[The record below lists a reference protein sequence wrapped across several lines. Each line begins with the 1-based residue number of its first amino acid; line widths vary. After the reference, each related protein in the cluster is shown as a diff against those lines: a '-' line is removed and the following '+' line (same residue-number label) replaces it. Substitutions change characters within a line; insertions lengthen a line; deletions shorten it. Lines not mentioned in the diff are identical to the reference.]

1 MTSHIT
7 ELLTAIRRVDEGDST
22 ASQSVLK
29 DLGSLL
35 ANRSIDELNSAR
47 RELET
52 LVTSAR
58 NKTTRHI
65 ANVALI
71 VADQGVEAS
80 WERAARSE
88 DSLLDLLETIP
99 SISDPRLRSAMYPKL
114 EEILAGPPVRGAAIR
129 SAAIK
134 ALPSIPGREVAA
146 LHLLTGFLGSA
157 ESAPAVIHS
166 LDRLPREAL
175 ADQDLTPLAGRA
187 PGLPEIHPGQSS
199 YF

>member
-1 MTSHIT
+1 MSDELQKVAPTRAAFLAFLARPGVDRELRQKALAGLAEQNMTSHIT

-114 EEILAGPPVRGAAIR
+114 EEILGGPASARGGHTQRPPSRRFRRFPGAKWQR
-129 SAAIK
+129 S
-134 ALPSIPGREVAA
+134 
-146 LHLLTGFLGSA
+146 TC
-157 ESAPAVIHS
+157 
-166 LDRLPREAL
+166 
-175 ADQDLTPLAGRA
+175 
-187 PGLPEIHPGQSS
+187 
-199 YF
+199 